1 MGEIT
6 VEHDPAP
13 AKLEVM
19 GVDDWPIWTK
29 EASRF
34 PWTYDQTEVC
44 YILEGRVTVTPEGG
58 EPVELESGDLVTFPQ
73 GLRCTWEIHE
83 PVKKH
88 YTFK

>member
-1 MGEIT
+1 MQSIT

-19 GVDDWPIWTK
+19 GVDDWPVWSK
-29 EASRF
+29 EVSRF
-34 PWTYDQTEVC
+34 PWTYDATEMC

-58 EPVELESGDLVTFPQ
+58 EPVTLGPGDLVTFAK
-73 GLRCTWEIHE
+73 GLACTWDIHE